1 MTTSIPVYFINL
13 ASRPDRLRHIEA
25 ELRHCGI
32 SAERI
37 DAVSPQTL
45 PADVAKNL
53 QLRPAV
59 RACTESHMVA
69 WRQLIA
75 SGAHAALIIEDDARL
90 SPLLPGFLA
99 WHELGGNWY
108 DVIKIETRG
117 HRLWLSAI
125 GQRQAPHNLS
135 VKRLLCNHVGT
146 TGYLI
151 TRRMAERALLDP
163 EIETIP
169 IDIYLFGRKGNQLY
183 RSRIYQ
189 VAPGLCS
196 AEDHTLQPNAE
207 LARSDIRP
215 DPNRPL
221 RRTARRPRV
230 RSVIRSLWSF
240 GRRGMLFGLR
250 WQNCPPVSQ
259 TTPVSQPHQF

>member
-1 MTTSIPVYFINL
+1 
-13 ASRPDRLRHIEA
+13 
-25 ELRHCGI
+25 
-32 SAERI
+32 
-37 DAVSPQTL
+37 
-45 PADVAKNL
+45 
-53 QLRPAV
+53 
-59 RACTESHMVA
+59 MVA
-69 WRQLIA
+69 WRRLIA

-99 WHELGGNWY
+99 WQELGGNWY

-169 IDIYLFGRKGNQLY
+169 IDVYLFGRKGNQLY

-189 VAPGLCS
+189 VAPGLCIAEQFVAQPDS
-196 AEDHTLQPNAE
+196 AI
-207 LARSDIRP
+207 ARSDISVNTPRGKRQRLLQIRRKV
-215 DPNRPL
+215 DEL
-221 RRTARRPRV
+221 RKFY
-230 RSVIRSLWSF
+230 WSF
-240 GRRGMLFGLR
+240 GRQGLLLGAR
-250 WQNCPPVSQ
+250 RTLVPMHPEQAP
-259 TTPVSQPHQF
+259 TD